1 MSAEVSELSQ
11 QFRLMQRKHLQSI
24 YLLLIYV
31 IFCILLIYLYLSF
44 FIQSLYVINNNNI
57 IIIMLYQNCKEEKHQ
72 QTAANQA
79 SLMSLK
85 CTHAY
90 AFTIIH
96 FIIYIFIC
104 VNWICFTFII
114 FCYFI
119 HFITLFFSFLSTLFS
134 PYYLSSFFLFSL
146 SSPSPSLSLS
156 YIYFFIS
163 LFLYFFLSFF
173 IYLFTY
179 LLHLYI
185 LSLSRHG
192 SACSVVSCGHSHTRP
207 APSFVCQNRL
217 SALRVSLALLL
228 AEVLLHPRPCCL
240 WLLLLLHLPRPRDC
254 RLYYGVCERKK
265 KRKNEWMKRK
275 EWRCFGI
282 ICFILFIVYIF
293 IWFYFHLFFN
303 LNY

>member
-173 IYLFTY
+173 IYLFISSQGCTQAQEEAVAY
-179 LLHLYI
+179 NQQ
-185 LSLSRHG
+185 R
-192 SACSVVSCGHSHTRP
+192 V
-207 APSFVCQNRL
+207 QERL
-217 SALRVSLALLL
+217 SEIKKISQSINQLAQMFQEMHMMVVEQGTLLDRVDQNLLVARQQTQQAVQEL
-228 AEVLLHPRPCCL
+228 TQVWEGEM
-240 WLLLLLHLPRPRDC
+240 D
-254 RLYYGVCERKK
+254 
-265 KRKNEWMKRK
+265 
-275 EWRCFGI
+275 
-282 ICFILFIVYIF
+282 
-293 IWFYFHLFFN
+293 
-303 LNY
+303 